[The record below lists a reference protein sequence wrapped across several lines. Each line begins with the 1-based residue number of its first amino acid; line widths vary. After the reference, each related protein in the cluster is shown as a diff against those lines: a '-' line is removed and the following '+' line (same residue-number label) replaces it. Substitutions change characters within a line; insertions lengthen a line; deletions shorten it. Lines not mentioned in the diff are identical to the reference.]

1 MVIFEM
7 VRLCNYYLCYYIF
20 NVDDKWLYINKINV
34 IKLIMVND
42 KLIKI
47 L

>member
-34 IKLIMVND
+34 N
-42 KLIKI
+42 KI
-47 L
+47 NNGKW